1 MGVNMGFRPVRG
13 RLRPLHQRRTG
24 AQMLVS
30 AGRAGYMSP
39 SSLSPWD
46 LMPSRDPMPGTILPS
61 RRPCLTA
68 VLRMAGLRPTR
79 QRVALAEILFGG
91 AHRHVSAEELH
102 AEAYASRVHVSLAT
116 IYNTLHQFQEA
127 GLLRE
132 VAIDASR
139 SYFDTDT
146 SDHHHFYLEDEQRV
160 VDIPANAISIQGLP
174 QPPEG
179 MVVTHVDVIVRVRKQ
194 QA

>member
-1 MGVNMGFRPVRG
+1 MLERSLMSRPV
-13 RLRPLHQRRTG
+13 
-24 AQMLVS
+24 
-30 AGRAGYMSP
+30 
-39 SSLSPWD
+39 
-46 LMPSRDPMPGTILPS
+46 PS

-79 QRVALAEILFGG
+79 QRVALAELLFGG
-91 AHRHVSAEELH
+91 SHRHVSAEQLH
-102 AEAYASRVHVSLAT
+102 AEANAARVNVSLAT
-116 IYNTLHQFQEA
+116 IYNSLHQFREA

-160 VDIPANAISIQGLP
+160 IDIPASSIVIQNLP
-174 QPPEG
+174 EPPRG
-179 MVVTHVDVIVRVRKQ
+179 MMVTHVDVVVRVKRQ
-194 QA
+194 G